1 MGEINLEKQLNSV
14 VEIGNFDVQESLDN
28 KRTRNKVWGYMT
40 AWPAIS

>member
-28 KRTRNKVWGYMT
+28 KIIRNKVWGYMT